1 MIHLEMSDPEARR
14 LLRLLESNGRA
25 DRFPITVKQL
35 RRFVAPL
42 TPSGLAPAD
51 SAVDGAGRKEDRL
64 SQTEPP

>member
-1 MIHLEMSDPEARR
+1 MIHLEMPDPEARR
-14 LLRLLESNGRA
+14 LLRLLESHERA

-35 RRFVAPL
+35 RRFVGPL

-51 SAVDGAGRKEDRL
+51 SAVDGTGRNQNRL